1 MACVARVHIHRHAKY
16 LSIKRS
22 VTAFRGTRAV
32 IIAGYGVYMSANP
45 IDRAL
50 KRVIIALHFPCAVP
64 LHPFR
69 LVVSCAE
76 YGAIPWTRH
85 SIHRPPPTTS
95 TILRVPRVQSSST
108 LSASSGQGSLSLE
121 GTAGWIWGDGFFGL
135 IVEETLIFKR
145 CWRLL
150 VEGNVVGCEKY
161 VLILWWILL
170 MAWGYKIDRV
180 NLMNWLDE
188 TVYFEVKSWF
198 LIVDYR
204 WNV

>member
-69 LVVSCAE
+69 LVVSRAE
-76 YGAIPWTRH
+76 YGRH
-85 SIHRPPPTTS
+85 TVDTAALDPPTSTNHFHRPP
-95 TILRVPRVQSSST
+95 RVPRVQSSST

-121 GTAGWIWGDGFFGL
+121 GTAGS
-135 IVEETLIFKR
+135 R
-145 CWRLL
+145 
-150 VEGNVVGCEKY
+150 EGG
-161 VLILWWILL
+161 
-170 MAWGYKIDRV
+170 MDFS
-180 NLMNWLDE
+180 D
-188 TVYFEVKSWF
+188 
-198 LIVDYR
+198 
-204 WNV
+204 

>member
-69 LVVSCAE
+69 LVVSRAE
-76 YGAIPWTRH
+76 YGRH
-85 SIHRPPPTTS
+85 TVDTAALDPPTSTNHFHRPPCS
-95 TILRVPRVQSSST
+95 TCAILVDVVRVEWSEQS
-108 LSASSGQGSLSLE
+108 LVGRNG
-121 GTAGWIWGDGFFGL
+121 GIRGGRDGFFEL
-135 IVEETLIFKR
+135 IVEETLISKR
-145 CWRLL
+145 CWRLV
-150 VEGNVVGCEKY
+150 VEGNVVGREKY
-161 VLILWWILL
+161 VSILWWILL
-170 MAWGYKIDRV
+170 MAWGLQD
-180 NLMNWLDE
+180 
-188 TVYFEVKSWF
+188 
-198 LIVDYR
+198 
-204 WNV
+204 